1 MCKVVSELDG
11 SPFMDLVADL
21 GSTLNSK
28 PNDLVG
34 DLGSTLQPLRGASAS
49 IQEVGP

>member
-1 MCKVVSELDG
+1 
-11 SPFMDLVADL
+11 MDLVADL
-21 GSTLNSK
+21 GSTLNPK

-34 DLGSTLQPLRGASAS
+34 DLGSTLQPLRGAGAS